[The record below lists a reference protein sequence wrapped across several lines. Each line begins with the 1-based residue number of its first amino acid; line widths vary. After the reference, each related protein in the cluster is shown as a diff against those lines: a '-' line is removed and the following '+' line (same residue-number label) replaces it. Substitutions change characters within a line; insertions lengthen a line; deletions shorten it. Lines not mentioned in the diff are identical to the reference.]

1 MPVPCG
7 EKEKNTVENPRRF
20 LGWGLT
26 VLLCCEASAAKNGL
40 TLGGLEGHL
49 ALRTALSTNCG
60 EHFSLALLCIL
71 LCSTAVSASGRLV
84 LKALGCIELLLT
96 SCEHKFLAAFFADES
111 LVFVHLIYLALVLIK

>member
-1 MPVPCG
+1 M
-7 EKEKNTVENPRRF
+7 ENPRCF
-20 LGWGLT
+20 LGWGLA
-26 VLLCCEASAAKNGL
+26 LLCCKASTAVNGF

-71 LCSTAVSASGRLV
+71 LCSTAVSASGRLI

-96 SCEHKFLAAFFADES
+96 SGEHEIIATISTLQS
-111 LVFVHLIYLALVLIK
+111 LVLVHVSFFLLGI